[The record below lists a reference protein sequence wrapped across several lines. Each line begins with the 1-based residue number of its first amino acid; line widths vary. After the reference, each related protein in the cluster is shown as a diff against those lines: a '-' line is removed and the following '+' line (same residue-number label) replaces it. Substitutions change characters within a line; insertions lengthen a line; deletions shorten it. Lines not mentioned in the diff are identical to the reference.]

1 MLIRTKSKQRNICC
15 LAKSTS
21 LWVEVVS
28 LDGAQPFLPSFD
40 VAVARR
46 YSVHLVPIFTSITAA
61 KRTTKHHFQITRPEW
76 RQVFS
81 RIHNGGNRPCDRS
94 YPISFERF
102 VNNRCPNSS
111 VWRALIM
118 SSLLRRH
125 LYIIVNITV
134 KVRLHTVISR
144 VVFVSWWML

>member
-111 VWRALIM
+111 VWRALA
-118 SSLLRRH
+118 SLTYDSPLEA
-125 LYIIVNITV
+125 LMVLA
-134 KVRLHTVISR
+134 KV
-144 VVFVSWWML
+144 